1 MPVNATT
8 ITNRERRDALAE
20 PSLGPVRA
28 DPRSRPRPGR
38 GSRPAGPAGVPAR
51 WPGRDSPAPLTRF
64 VWKVYELIE
73 LGLDLRWGAA
83 RRGLRAAVRSA
94 SRVPNHPAAV
104 RRLRF
109 ARSRCHLAGLAVTG
123 RAGQPGQDG
132 P

>member
-1 MPVNATT
+1 MSQRSLTGD
-8 ITNRERRDALAE
+8 RRGALAW
-20 PSLGPVRA
+20 PSWVWSGQ
-28 DPRSRPRPGR
+28 
-38 GSRPAGPAGVPAR
+38 
-51 WPGRDSPAPLTRF
+51 PLTRF